1 MRTNTRESRNTL
13 DPIPCNFLDYLTV
26 DQEVALG
33 SLRAFGWE
41 LKFIRR
47 APFKECVAV
56 LINTGSDAF
65 SVLEK
70 DGHINFAP
78 ALALRGEFVNHQE

>member
-1 MRTNTRESRNTL
+1 MRTQDKRNKQA
-13 DPIPCNFLDYLTV
+13 PIPNNFLDYLTV

-47 APFKECVAV
+47 APFRECVPV

-70 DGHINFAP
+70 DGHINFSP
-78 ALALRGEFVNHQE
+78 ALTLRGQMVNRQE

>member
-1 MRTNTRESRNTL
+1 MKTL
-13 DPIPCNFLDYLTV
+13 DKRNKQAPIPQNFLDYLTV

-47 APFKECVAV
+47 PPFTECVAI

-78 ALALRGEFVNHQE
+78 ALSLRGELVNRQE

>member
-1 MRTNTRESRNTL
+1 MKTQEHRNKQA
-13 DPIPCNFLDYLTV
+13 PIPHNFLDYLTM
-26 DQEVALG
+26 DQEIALG

-47 APFKECVAV
+47 APFKECTAV
-56 LINTGSDAF
+56 LINTGSQAF

-78 ALALRGEFVNHQE
+78 ALSLRGELVHRQE